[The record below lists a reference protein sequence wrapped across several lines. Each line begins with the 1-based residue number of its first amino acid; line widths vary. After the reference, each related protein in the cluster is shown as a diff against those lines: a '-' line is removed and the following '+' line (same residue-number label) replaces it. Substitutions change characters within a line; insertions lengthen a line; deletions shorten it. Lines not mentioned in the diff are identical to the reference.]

1 MTMPSCPPTPCP
13 PGHAHALSPAPRNAQ
28 AISTAAGRATTGH
41 TARRSAI
48 GRWLRACCLCALSL
62 HAAAAWPQA
71 AGEPVSLNFQNAD
84 IDDVIHAIGRLT
96 GHNFL
101 LDPRV
106 KGKLNIVT
114 NTPIARELS
123 YPILL
128 SALRLQGFTAV
139 EGEGV
144 IKIVPEADAKQHA
157 APVSAARRG
166 SQGARG
172 DRLVT
177 QVFPLK
183 FESAAQMVG
192 VVRPLVS
199 PNNSVTAFAS
209 NNTLVVTDY
218 ASNIEQI
225 AAVISSIDVSQ
236 SDVAVFELQHAAAID
251 LAPILTRLLGEQTGG
266 GQQGGPDAP
275 RIMAEPRS
283 NALLLRVD
291 NPSRLSSIRQLIASL
306 DRPGAGANI
315 HVVYL
320 RNADARQVAA
330 TLNAAL
336 AGEARTGTDGASGT
350 TPLTRTM
357 ATEADGGL
365 ATGAGLAAAAG
376 QRSAP
381 LQGENSGAVQA
392 DPINNALI
400 INAPDAIYRN
410 LRQVIDQLDRR
421 RAQVYIEALI
431 AEISTERAAEFGLQW
446 IGAGSSGSGSNAVGI
461 IGGTAFGSGGNNLL
475 QLIGSTANGGTPS
488 LPGNGL
494 NIAIGG
500 GRVNIPGIGEVFSL
514 GVLARFLENEV
525 SANILSTP
533 NIVTLDNE
541 EAKIVVGRN
550 LPFVTGQYT
559 NTGGGTTPANP
570 FQTIERR
577 DVGLTLQVRPQISEG
592 GSIRLQIYQEAS
604 ALLGSAEAAN
614 GPVTTKRSIESMVL
628 VDDGSI
634 IALGGL
640 VEDSYSGGEEKVPVL
655 GDLPV
660 AGSLFRYSTRKRSK
674 TNLVVFLRPVILRD
688 RDSHA
693 ALSQSRYDYVI
704 GQQRASASA
713 DDLMR
718 GEPAPPELPPIVEA
732 RITPVAELLI
742 RSAPT
747 GSASADGQP

>member
-1 MTMPSCPPTPCP
+1 MPACPPTLLP
-13 PGHAHALSPAPRNAQ
+13 PQPTSARKAQ
-28 AISTAAGRATTGH
+28 TNVSTAPHTTSG
-41 TARRSAI
+41 SAI
-48 GRWLRACCLCALSL
+48 GRWLRTCCLCALSL
-62 HAAAAWPQA
+62 HAAAAWPQT

-84 IDDVIHAIGRLT
+84 IDEVIRTIGRLT
-96 GHNFL
+96 GRNFL
-101 LDPRV
+101 IDPRV
-106 KGKLNIVT
+106 KGKLNVVT
-114 NTPIARELS
+114 NTPVARELS

-166 SQGARG
+166 GQDARG

-183 FESAAQMVG
+183 FESATQMVG

-199 PNNSVTAFAS
+199 PNNTVTAFAS

-251 LAPILTRLLGEQTGG
+251 LAPILTRLLGEQAGG

-283 NALLLRVD
+283 NALLVRVD

-336 AGEARTGTDGASGT
+336 AGEARTGSGT
-350 TPLTRTM
+350 DSPTGITPLTRTTS
-357 ATEADGGL
+357 TEADGGL
-365 ATGAGLAAAAG
+365 ATGAGLATAAS
-376 QRSAP
+376 QRNTP
-381 LQGENSGAVQA
+381 LQGESSGAVQA

-446 IGAGSSGSGSNAVGI
+446 VGAGSSGSGSNAVGV
-461 IGGTAFGSGGNNLL
+461 IGGTAFNNGGNNLL
-475 QLIGSTANGGTPS
+475 QLIGSTAKGGTPN

-660 AGSLFRYSTRKRSK
+660 AGSLFRYNTRKRSK

-742 RSAPT
+742 RPAPT
-747 GSASADGQP
+747 GSAGTDERQ

>member
-1 MTMPSCPPTPCP
+1 MPSC
-13 PGHAHALSPAPRNAQ
+13 SPLPV
-28 AISTAAGRATTGH
+28 SSGRACAPPQRLPAIR
-41 TARRSAI
+41 ARRAALRL
-48 GRWLRACCLCALSL
+48 GHWLRTACLCALLS
-62 HAAAAWPQA
+62 HGGAGWSQQA
-71 AGEPVSLNFQNAD
+71 GGEPISLNFQNAE

-101 LDPRV
+101 IDPRV

-114 NTPIARELS
+114 NTPIPRELS
-123 YPILL
+123 YQVLL

-157 APVSAARRG
+157 APVSPARRG
-166 SQGARG
+166 ARGVRG

-183 FESAAQMVG
+183 FESATQMVG

-199 PNNSVTAFAS
+199 PNNTVTAFPS

-225 AAVISSIDVSQ
+225 AAVIASIDVSQ
-236 SDVAVFELQHAAAID
+236 SDVAVFELQHAAAAD
-251 LAPILTRLLGEQTGG
+251 LAPILARLLGEQAGTGS
-266 GQQGGPDAP
+266 QGGTGAP
-275 RIMAEPRS
+275 QIMAEPRS
-283 NALLLRVD
+283 NALLVRAE
-291 NPSRLSSIRQLIASL
+291 NPSRISAIRQLIASL

-336 AGEARTGTDGASGT
+336 SGT
-350 TPLTRTM
+350 TRTAADGGTGTQPLTRSGT
-357 ATEADGGL
+357 ASTTDSSGSGL
-365 ATGAGLAAAAG
+365 SASGSGASLAAAG
-376 QRSAP
+376 SQRGTP
-381 LQGENSGAVQA
+381 EQGEGSGTVQA
-392 DPINNALI
+392 DPVNNALI

-410 LRQVIDQLDRR
+410 LRLVIDQLDRR

-446 IGAGSSGSGSNAVGI
+446 VGAGSSGNAGI
-461 IGGTAFGSGGNNLL
+461 IGGTAFGSSGNNLL

-494 NIAIGG
+494 NLAIGG
-500 GRVNIPGIGEVFSL
+500 GKVSIPGIGEVFSL

-541 EAKIVVGRN
+541 EARIVVGRN

-604 ALLGSAEAAN
+604 AVLGNVDAAN

-628 VDDGSI
+628 VDDGAI

-640 VEDSYSGGEEKVPVL
+640 VEDSYSGGEEKVPML
-655 GDLPV
+655 GDLPL
-660 AGSLFRYSTRKRSK
+660 AGSLFRYNTRKRSK
-674 TNLVVFLRPVILRD
+674 SNLVVFLRPVILRD
-688 RDSHA
+688 RDSYTG
-693 ALSQSRYDYVI
+693 LSQSRYEYVI
-704 GQQRASASA
+704 GQQRASSTS
-713 DDLMR
+713 DELMR
-718 GEPAPPELPPIVEA
+718 GEPAAPELPPIVEA
-732 RITPVAELLI
+732 RVVPVAELLI
-742 RSAPT
+742 RPAPAGSSAT
-747 GSASADGQP
+747 DGR

>member
-1 MTMPSCPPTPCP
+1 
-13 PGHAHALSPAPRNAQ
+13 
-28 AISTAAGRATTGH
+28 
-41 TARRSAI
+41 
-48 GRWLRACCLCALSL
+48 LCALSL

-172 DRLVT
+172 DRLVP

-306 DRPGAGANI
+306 DRPGAGL
-315 HVVYL
+315 V
-320 RNADARQVAA
+320 RRCC
-330 TLNAAL
+330 
-336 AGEARTGTDGASGT
+336 AG
-350 TPLTRTM
+350 
-357 ATEADGGL
+357 
-365 ATGAGLAAAAG
+365 
-376 QRSAP
+376 
-381 LQGENSGAVQA
+381 
-392 DPINNALI
+392 
-400 INAPDAIYRN
+400 
-410 LRQVIDQLDRR
+410 
-421 RAQVYIEALI
+421 
-431 AEISTERAAEFGLQW
+431 
-446 IGAGSSGSGSNAVGI
+446 
-461 IGGTAFGSGGNNLL
+461 
-475 QLIGSTANGGTPS
+475 
-488 LPGNGL
+488 
-494 NIAIGG
+494 
-500 GRVNIPGIGEVFSL
+500 
-514 GVLARFLENEV
+514 
-525 SANILSTP
+525 
-533 NIVTLDNE
+533 
-541 EAKIVVGRN
+541 
-550 LPFVTGQYT
+550 
-559 NTGGGTTPANP
+559 
-570 FQTIERR
+570 
-577 DVGLTLQVRPQISEG
+577 
-592 GSIRLQIYQEAS
+592 
-604 ALLGSAEAAN
+604 
-614 GPVTTKRSIESMVL
+614 
-628 VDDGSI
+628 
-634 IALGGL
+634 
-640 VEDSYSGGEEKVPVL
+640 
-655 GDLPV
+655 
-660 AGSLFRYSTRKRSK
+660 
-674 TNLVVFLRPVILRD
+674 
-688 RDSHA
+688 H
-693 ALSQSRYDYVI
+693 
-704 GQQRASASA
+704 
-713 DDLMR
+713 
-718 GEPAPPELPPIVEA
+718 
-732 RITPVAELLI
+732 
-742 RSAPT
+742 
-747 GSASADGQP
+747 

>member
-1 MTMPSCPPTPCP
+1 MMMPPCPPTF
-13 PGHAHALSPAPRNAQ
+13 ASP
-28 AISTAAGRATTGH
+28 GRASAPPQRLPAIR
-41 TARRSAI
+41 ARRATLQF
-48 GRWLRACCLCALSL
+48 GHWLRTACLCALLS
-62 HAAAAWPQA
+62 HGGTGWSQQSG
-71 AGEPVSLNFQNAD
+71 GEPISLNFQNAE
-84 IDDVIHAIGRLT
+84 IDGVIHAIGRLT

-101 LDPRV
+101 IDPRV

-114 NTPIARELS
+114 NTPIPRELS
-123 YPILL
+123 YQVLL

-157 APVSAARRG
+157 APVSPARRG
-166 SQGARG
+166 AQGVRG

-183 FESAAQMVG
+183 FESATQMVG

-199 PNNSVTAFAS
+199 PNNTVTAFPS

-236 SDVAVFELQHAAAID
+236 SDVAVFELQHAAAAD
-251 LAPILTRLLGEQTGG
+251 LAPILARLLGEQGGTGG
-266 GQQGGPDAP
+266 QGGPGAP
-275 RIMAEPRS
+275 QIMAEPRS
-283 NALLLRVD
+283 NALLVRAE
-291 NPSRLSSIRQLIASL
+291 NPSRISAIRQLIASL

-336 AGEARTGTDGASGT
+336 SGT
-350 TPLTRTM
+350 TRTATDGGTGTQPLTR
-357 ATEADGGL
+357 ATATTTDSGGGISTTGTGASL
-365 ATGAGLAAAAG
+365 ATAGS
-376 QRSAP
+376 QRTP
-381 LQGENSGAVQA
+381 LEQGDGSGTVQA
-392 DPINNALI
+392 DPVNNALI
-400 INAPDAIYRN
+400 ISAPDAIYRN

-446 IGAGSSGSGSNAVGI
+446 VGAGSSGSAGI

-494 NIAIGG
+494 NLAIGG
-500 GRVNIPGIGEVFSL
+500 GKVNIPGIGEVFSL

-604 ALLGSAEAAN
+604 AVLGNVDAAN

-628 VDDGSI
+628 VDDGAI

-640 VEDSYSGGEEKVPVL
+640 VEDSYSGGEEKVPML

-660 AGSLFRYSTRKRSK
+660 AGSLFRYNTRKRSK

-688 RDSHA
+688 RDSYA
-693 ALSQSRYDYVI
+693 DLSQSRYEYVI
-704 GQQRASASA
+704 GQQRASAA
-713 DDLMR
+713 PAELMR
-718 GEPAPPELPPIVEA
+718 GEPVAPELPPIVDA
-732 RITPVAELLI
+732 RVVPVAELLI
-742 RSAPT
+742 RPAPGGGT
-747 GSASADGQP
+747 PADGKR